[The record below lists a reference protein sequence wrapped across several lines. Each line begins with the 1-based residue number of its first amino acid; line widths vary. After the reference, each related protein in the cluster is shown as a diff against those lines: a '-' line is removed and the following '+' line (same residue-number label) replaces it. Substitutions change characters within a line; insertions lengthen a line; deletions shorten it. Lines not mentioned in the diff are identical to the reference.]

1 MNTYAAN
8 KYEFHS
14 IYLLRLVLMLQYQRQ
29 LDRAAKP
36 NQSLIPII
44 LVKS

>member
-14 IYLLRLVLMLQYQRQ
+14 INLLRLAHMLRYQRQ
-29 LDRAAKP
+29 LDRVAKP